1 MEARFNGRHLEWH
14 TKNPGKGV
22 RFSLCFPVFLSAPGG
37 KGFDGGEQAFS
48 PKTGYEPDSHTPKIV
63 FLLGVMI
70 GEGNRHRRLAGAAGY
85 LSRMRVIG
93 IGSGGSGDGTR
104 EMQSGCGGR
113 KLLAL
118 AAAII
123 LADVAAADGAAGDVL
138 DQFEQMA
145 VLHLFDAVGKNH
157 KPAIDFI

>member
-1 MEARFNGRHLEWH
+1 MR
-14 TKNPGKGV
+14 
-22 RFSLCFPVFLSAPGG
+22 SLTHPAL
-37 KGFDGGEQAFS
+37 D
-48 PKTGYEPDSHTPKIV
+48 TPEII

-70 GEGNRHRRLAGAAGY
+70 GEGNRYRRLTGAAGY

-123 LADVAAADGAAGDVL
+123 FADVAAADGAACNVL

-145 VLHLFDAVGKNH
+145 VL
-157 KPAIDFI
+157 